1 MDKDR
6 VAKVKVVSPT
16 PTVVLLIILHEHGRL
31 KKNIVEPTVQAV
43 AENEAEYSVSFD
55 EFRHRLIRLYLEKSP
70 NCPNLEPDHE
80 HTKIC

>member
-31 KKNIVEPTVQAV
+31 KKNIVEPTVQAA
-43 AENEAEYSVSFD
+43 AENEAEQS
-55 EFRHRLIRLYLEKSP
+55 
-70 NCPNLEPDHE
+70 
-80 HTKIC
+80 